1 MIQNHFAFLGNA
13 VLATAVL
20 AIAQAGTASAAPLT
34 IQTGQTD
41 KISIVQPSQAEK
53 LADSRSQAKDNDEK
67 DRDYDDDDDRDDDD
81 RDDDDDDRDD
91 DDDDEKDGSKIKKL
105 PRSIS
110 SAIFND
116 LAKRTGEDTSMFRI
130 VKVEQQE
137 WSNGCLGLGSEGVSC
152 TEAIVPGYQV
162 VMVRDRQ
169 YWVYRTNESGS
180 LVSYDE
186 TVSQSMTARSMVLM
200 TRQQQLMTRSQT
212 QVRATSAQAV
222 STVQSSTVAGSMTS
236 TSASGSSMSA
246 SGSSMAGTT
255 VATSSSMVSFSDVS
269 STYWANS
276 FITELTKLT
285 IVKGFPDGSFRP
297 DDVVTKAQ
305 FAAIVRRAFEQAKVR
320 DAIAFRDVS
329 SSYWAYG
336 AIREAYEMGFFGVTE
351 TDEFNPTLRL
361 TRLDILVALANAL
374 NYTTTTGSVETI
386 LATYTDAASI
396 PTQYRS
402 LIAALT
408 ERGIIVNYP
417 STSRLELTR
426 VATRSELSA
435 FVYQTLTTIGKAQSI
450 SSPYAVEVNKTSSTG
465 SATEQGKKQHCNQG
479 IGNGSE
485 GCDPGNSRPHGG
497 SNDEGGRTPGNK

>member
-1 MIQNHFAFLGNA
+1 MSQNHFAFLGNA
-13 VLATAVL
+13 VLAAAVL
-20 AIAQAGTASAAPLT
+20 AIAQAGAVSATPLT
-34 IQTGQTD
+34 NLTGQTD
-41 KISIVQPSQAEK
+41 KISIVQQPQTQE
-53 LADSRSQAKDNDEK
+53 LADSRSQVK
-67 DRDYDDDDDRDDDD
+67 DDDKDDD
-81 RDDDDDDRDD
+81 
-91 DDDDEKDGSKIKKL
+91 KDSDHDGDHDHEREGDKVKKL
-105 PRSIS
+105 PKSIS
-110 SAIFND
+110 RAIFSD
-116 LAKRTGEDTSMFRI
+116 LAKRTGEDTSGFRI
-130 VKVEQQE
+130 VRFEQQE
-137 WSNGCLGLGSEGVSC
+137 WSNGCLGLGSEGESC
-152 TEAIVPGYQV
+152 TQAVVPGYQV

-169 YWVYRTNESGS
+169 YWVYRTDESGS
-180 LVSYDE
+180 LVSYDK
-186 TVSQSMTARSMVLM
+186 TVSQMTTARSTVLM
-200 TRQQQLMTRSQT
+200 TRQQQLMTRE
-212 QVRATSAQAV
+212 VRATSVQAI
-222 STVQSSTVAGSMTS
+222 STGSSTIAGT
-236 TSASGSSMSA
+236 SMSA
-246 SGSSMAGTT
+246 SETTMTGAAMTGAAMSGTT
-255 VATSSSMVSFSDVS
+255 MSGATSSSMTSFSDVS
-269 STYWANS
+269 STYWASS

-305 FAAIVRRAFEQAKVR
+305 FAAIVRKAFEQAKVR

-336 AIREAYEMGFFGVTE
+336 AIREAYEMGFFGDE
-351 TDEFNPTLRL
+351 TKEFNPTLRL

-408 ERGIIVNYP
+408 ERGIIINYP

-435 FVYQTLTTIGKAQSI
+435 FVYQTLTTIGKVQSI
-450 SSPYAVEVNKTSSTG
+450 SSPYAVEVNQTSSTG
-465 SATEQGKKQHCNQG
+465 STIEQGKGKKQNCNQG